1 MYLSLSGVG
10 QGFFAVGTGAASP
23 YTARGCNAPSEI
35 ASRFHAAPLALI
47 EILQKNFKTEII
59 FIAFC
64 EFVLYTDI
72 NT

>member
-10 QGFFAVGTGAASP
+10 QGFFCGWYGGCVAVYGARVHCTLGNRFA
-23 YTARGCNAPSEI
+23 I
-35 ASRFHAAPLALI
+35 SRSPLALI

>member
-10 QGFFAVGTGAASP
+10 QGFFAVGTGGCVAV
-23 YTARGCNAPSEI
+23 YGARVHCTLGNRFAI
-35 ASRFHAAPLALI
+35 SRSPLALI
-47 EILQKNFKTEII
+47 EILQKNFKTEIV